1 MKHTGILAIVALTLA
16 TLVAGEAAEA
26 RRMSGGKSLG
36 AQRPS
41 VAPSTPAPTAA
52 APSAAASQPVMPAQP
67 GATLPAKPV
76 APATPAPAGASRWLG
91 PIAGLA
97 AGLGLAALLSHF
109 GLPEGLGSFLLLA
122 LLVIGGVL
130 VVRMLLAR
138 RSPAQG
144 PLAYA
149 GTPGASPRFE
159 TPPAPQWGGGTRVEP
174 VLGAAPAP
182 PAATKPLPPEF
193 DAHAFAAQAKLQFI
207 RLQAAHDAGDRKLL
221 ADYTTPA
228 MLAEL
233 TRDADDDTARQ
244 PTEIVALQ
252 AEVLEAATEGDRHWA
267 SVRYTGTLR
276 EGGAASTSAFDE
288 IWNLTKPVDGSSG
301 WLLAGIQQPA

>member
-1 MKHTGILAIVALTLA
+1 MNIKGILAIVALTLA
-16 TLVAGEAAEA
+16 SMVASEAAEA

-41 VAPSTPAPTAA
+41 VAPSTPAPSAS
-52 APSAAASQPVMPAQP
+52 APSAAASNPVMPATP
-67 GATLPAKPV
+67 GAALPAKAAAPT
-76 APATPAPAGASRWLG
+76 APAPSGASRWLG
-91 PIAGLA
+91 PVAGIA

-122 LLVIGGVL
+122 LLAIGGFF

-138 RSPAQG
+138 RSTASR

-149 GTPGASPRFE
+149 GAPGASPRFE
-159 TPPAPQWGGGTRVEP
+159 TPSAAQWGGASRVEP
-174 VLGAAPAP
+174 VLGSGPGS
-182 PAATKPLPPEF
+182 PAATRSLPPGF
-193 DAHAFAAQAKLQFI
+193 DAKGFADQAKLQFI

-221 ADYTTPA
+221 ADYATPE
-228 MLAEL
+228 MFTQLA
-233 TRDADDDTARQ
+233 ADLEGGAPRQ
-244 PTEIVALQ
+244 ATEIVTLH
-252 AEVLEAATEGDRHWA
+252 AEVLEVATEGDRHWA

-276 EGGAASTSAFDE
+276 EGGASATTAFDE